1 MSDFILVCTFAICT
15 GVTLKV
21 MSLIRKYYPIYGRM
35 GLAMTYLVLAAFL
48 LHLHLQLAGCLLIAA
63 SVLMIVDLKIHEL
76 RVKETNRVIK
86 RFKEEQEKLSRKL
99 EDKSKSD

>member
-21 MSLIRKYYPIYGRM
+21 MSLIRKYYPVYGRIA
-35 GLAMTYLVLAAFL
+35 LAMFYLVLAAFL
-48 LHLHLQLAGCLLIAA
+48 LHLHLQLSGYLLIAA

-86 RFKEEQEKLSRKL
+86 RFKEEQERISKKIE
-99 EDKSKSD
+99 EDSK